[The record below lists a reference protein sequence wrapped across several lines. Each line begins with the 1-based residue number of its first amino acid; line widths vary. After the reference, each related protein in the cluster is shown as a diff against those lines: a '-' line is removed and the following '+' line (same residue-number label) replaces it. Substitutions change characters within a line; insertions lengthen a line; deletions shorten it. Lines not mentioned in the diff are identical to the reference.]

1 MGIVKAL
8 EMDGL
13 DCRVLFKQLGLDY
26 SALDD
31 PDARF
36 PQDSM
41 TRLWQRAVEVSGNP
55 AIGLNMGKVVRPA
68 SFHVA
73 GYALMS
79 SNTLVEGFQRL
90 VRYQRIIAESADLS
104 FRLLDEGYALIL
116 TVHGDHLP
124 PTRQSA
130 EASLACAL
138 ALCGWLSGRTLHPV
152 KVLLQGDE
160 PADLQPYKHAF
171 HAPLVFNAPYD
182 ALIFERADME
192 APLPT
197 ANEAMALLHDRFAG
211 EYLARFSERPTRRG
225 RCSVGYCLRASPS
238 AIRWRRLCTCRNA
251 RCSAGCRRRA
261 RVFSSCSMTLV
272 ANWPNSTWRSR
283 A

>member
-26 SALDD
+26 AALDD

-41 TRLWQRAVEVSGNP
+41 TRLWQRAVELSGNP

-68 SFHVA
+68 QFHVT

-79 SNTLVEGFQRL
+79 SQTLAEGFHRL

-104 FRLLDEGYALIL
+104 FQLLDEGYALIL

-138 ALCGWLSGRTLHPV
+138 ALCSWLTGRTLQPR
-152 KVLLQGDE
+152 KVLLQGAE
-160 PADLQPYKHAF
+160 PANPE
-171 HAPLVFNAPYD
+171 P
-182 ALIFERADME
+182 
-192 APLPT
+192 
-197 ANEAMALLHDRFAG
+197 
-211 EYLARFSERPTRRG
+211 
-225 RCSVGYCLRASPS
+225 
-238 AIRWRRLCTCRNA
+238 
-251 RCSAGCRRRA
+251 
-261 RVFSSCSMTLV
+261 
-272 ANWPNSTWRSR
+272 
-283 A
+283 

>member
-8 EMDGL
+8 EIDGL
-13 DCRVLFKQLGLDY
+13 DCRVLFKQLGLDFD
-26 SALDD
+26 ALDD

-41 TRLWQRAVEVSGNP
+41 TRLWQRAVELSGNP

-68 SFHVA
+68 SFHVV

-79 SNTLVEGFQRL
+79 SRTLAEGFQRL

-104 FRLLDEGYALIL
+104 FRRLEEGYGLIL

-138 ALCGWLSGRTLHPV
+138 ALCNWLTGVPC
-152 KVLLQGDE
+152 
-160 PADLQPYKHAF
+160 
-171 HAPLVFNAPYD
+171 
-182 ALIFERADME
+182 
-192 APLPT
+192 
-197 ANEAMALLHDRFAG
+197 
-211 EYLARFSERPTRRG
+211 TR
-225 RCSVGYCLRASPS
+225 
-238 AIRWRRLCTCRNA
+238 
-251 RCSAGCRRRA
+251 
-261 RVFSSCSMTLV
+261 
-272 ANWPNSTWRSR
+272 
-283 A
+283 

>member
-1 MGIVKAL
+1 
-8 EMDGL
+8 
-13 DCRVLFKQLGLDY
+13 
-26 SALDD
+26 
-31 PDARF
+31 ARF

-41 TRLWQRAVEVSGNP
+41 TRLWQRAVELSGNP

-79 SNTLVEGFQRL
+79 SRTLVEGFQRL

-104 FRLLDEGYALIL
+104 FRLLPEGYALIL

-138 ALCGWLSGRTLHPV
+138 ALCSWLTGRALQPR
-152 KVLLQGDE
+152 KVLLQGE
-160 PADLQPYKHAF
+160 QPENVQPYKEMF
-171 HAPLVFNAPYD
+171 RAPLAFAAPFD
-182 ALIFERADME
+182 ALIFEPADME

-197 ANEAMALLHDRFAG
+197 AKEAMALLHDRFAG
-211 EYLARFSERPTRRG
+211 EYLAR
-225 RCSVGYCLRASPS
+225 
-238 AIRWRRLCTCRNA
+238 
-251 RCSAGCRRRA
+251 
-261 RVFSSCSMTLV
+261 
-272 ANWPNSTWRSR
+272 
-283 A
+283 

>member
-26 SALDD
+26 ASLDD

-41 TRLWQRAVEVSGNP
+41 TRLWQRAVELSGNP

-79 SNTLVEGFQRL
+79 SQTLAEGFQRL

-104 FRLLDEGYALIL
+104 F
-116 TVHGDHLP
+116 
-124 PTRQSA
+124 
-130 EASLACAL
+130 
-138 ALCGWLSGRTLHPV
+138 
-152 KVLLQGDE
+152 
-160 PADLQPYKHAF
+160 
-171 HAPLVFNAPYD
+171 
-182 ALIFERADME
+182 
-192 APLPT
+192 PT
-197 ANEAMALLHDRFAG
+197 AG
-211 EYLARFSERPTRRG
+211 
-225 RCSVGYCLRASPS
+225 
-238 AIRWRRLCTCRNA
+238 
-251 RCSAGCRRRA
+251 
-261 RVFSSCSMTLV
+261 
-272 ANWPNSTWRSR
+272 
-283 A
+283 